1 MKIMQ
6 RKDLVFDTLLDVEY
20 ARNLYYIHVH
30 FYDREVQS
38 IMICRNLENVLI
50 FDRKNYGWQIKPAD
64 KQTDRV
70 FKETLKL
77 LNLTMPKPA
86 A

>member
-1 MKIMQ
+1 MKIRTEKRFQ
-6 RKDLVFDTLLDVEY
+6 FDALIEAEHKTD
-20 ARNLYYIHVH
+20 LYYIHVK
-30 FYDREVQS
+30 FDAGKVDS
-38 IMICRNLENVLI
+38 ISINRGFENVLI
-50 FDRKNYGWQIKPAD
+50 FDRKNYGWQISPAD